1 MGWKRHTREVEKY
14 FIKIDKLGVLEVK
27 EKLLFV
33 EILISYYM
41 FKHHSPRRE
50 KLKRNEME
58 KRKCGRSRKS

>member
-50 KLKRNEME
+50 KLKRNET
-58 KRKCGRSRKS
+58 